1 MPSNASCVSDEN
13 YNKSAAS
20 KHAAHKQSRHAS
32 PMQGK
37 HASLK
42 QNKHAVLPMQNKKG
56 TFITFEGGEGA
67 GKSTQI
73 KLLAKHLEACGY
85 NICLVREPGA
95 TALGEKIRE
104 ILLDKEQSGICAIT
118 ELFLYEAARAQIV
131 QDVIKPALNEGKVVL
146 CDRFAD
152 STIAYQGFGRK
163 IDPQVIQKLNK
174 LASSSLVPDSTILL
188 QINPECGLER
198 AACAS
203 ASGADR
209 IEEAGSDFHSRVYSG
224 FEKLAQ
230 KYPQRIYKID
240 ASQTLEQVQ
249 SQVWECVAHFF
260 ADAPAPQS
268 SAASAASSLDE
279 GAAPAPQLD
288 DDTLQSQS
296 AAGIT
301 APQLETGASVP
312 QHSAAASQSFAN
324 QQAPQ
329 LDDDTLQPSAKLKNH
344 PTTKGSK

>member
-1 MPSNASCVSDEN
+1 
-13 YNKSAAS
+13 
-20 KHAAHKQSRHAS
+20 
-32 PMQGK
+32 MQGK

-42 QNKHAVLPMQNKKG
+42 QNKHVVLPMQNKKG

-230 KYPQRIYKID
+230 KYPQRIHKID

-260 ADAPAPQS
+260 ADAPAPQ
-268 SAASAASSLDE
+268 
-279 GAAPAPQLD
+279 LD
-288 DDTLQSQS
+288 DDALQSQS

-301 APQLETGASVP
+301 APQLEEGAPAP
-312 QHSAAASQSFAN
+312 QHSAVSAASQSFAN

-329 LDDDTLQPSAKLKNH
+329 LNDDALQSFAKLKNH